1 MHTILFIGLVWPEPQ
16 SSAAG
21 TRILQLIR
29 MFRSVGSEVV
39 FASAA
44 AKSPYSHP
52 LSQEGVWEEDIQ
64 LNDSRFD
71 AFIRSLKPDMVVFDR
86 FVSEEQYGWRI
97 RQYCPSAL
105 TILDTEDLH
114 FLRRARQEAVKRNT
128 ALDYYNDIT
137 TREIA
142 AILRCDLSL
151 IISKSEM
158 ELLLA
163 SFRVPAELLY
173 YLPFLEPKIEK
184 SATNKWLPFEKR
196 KDFVF
201 IGNFLHEPNWHTVK
215 VLKAQIWPQIR
226 KQLPQTEL
234 HIYGAYASE
243 KVYQLHQPKDNFL
256 IKGRAEDA
264 RKTLEAYR
272 VLIAPIPFGAG
283 IKGKFI
289 DAMQAGTPSVTTAVG
304 AESMTIDGHWNGYI
318 ENDLDRF
325 AEKTALLYSDRKV
338 WYKAQERGV
347 NILNATSS
355 KEQFETPFLV
365 HINELKTGLETH
377 RRRNFIGQ
385 ILQNQYHSASK
396 YMSLWIEEKNK
407 NVQ

>member
-243 KVYQLHQPKDNFL
+243 KVYQLHQPKDSFL
-256 IKGRAEDA
+256 IKGRAVDA

-365 HINELKTGLETH
+365 HINELKAGLETH

>member
-1 MHTILFIGLVWPEPQ
+1 MYTILFIGLVWPEPQ

-21 TRILQLIR
+21 TRILQLAR
-29 MFRSVGSEVV
+29 MFQSVGYEVV

-44 AKSPYSHP
+44 AKSSYSHP
-52 LSQEGVWEEDIQ
+52 LSQEGIREEGIQ
-64 LNDSRFD
+64 LNDSSFD
-71 AFIRSLKPDMVVFDR
+71 TFMASLKPDIVVFDR
-86 FVSEEQYGWRI
+86 FISEEQYGWRV
-97 RQYCPSAL
+97 RQYCPSAV

-128 ALDYYNDIT
+128 TIDYYNDIT

-151 IISKSEM
+151 IISKNEM
-158 ELLLA
+158 ELLLETFHLSA
-163 SFRVPAELLY
+163 DLLY
-173 YLPFLEPKIEK
+173 YLPFLESNIEE
-184 SATNKWLPFEKR
+184 SAKYTWLPFRQR

-201 IGNFLHEPNWHTVK
+201 IGNFLHEPNWHTVQ
-215 VLKAQIWPQIR
+215 VLKKQIWPKIR
-226 KQLPQTEL
+226 KLLPEAEL

-243 KVYQLHQPKDNFL
+243 KVYQLHQSRENFL

-272 VLIAPIPFGAG
+272 VLIAPIQFGAG
-283 IKGKFI
+283 VKGKFI

-304 AESMTIDGHWNGYI
+304 AESMSVDGLWNGYI
-318 ENDLDRF
+318 EDDPDQF
-325 AEKTALLYSDRKV
+325 VAKAILLYSEPDI
-338 WYKAQERGV
+338 WYEAQASGV
-347 NILNATSS
+347 LILNEGCD
-355 KEQFETPFLV
+355 KERFEAPFLEYV
-365 HINELKTGLETH
+365 DRLQKQLKAH
-377 RRRNFIGQ
+377 RRQNFFGQ
-385 ILQNQYHSASK
+385 ILHTQYYNSSK

>member
-1 MHTILFIGLVWPEPQ
+1 
-16 SSAAG
+16 
-21 TRILQLIR
+21 

-243 KVYQLHQPKDNFL
+243 KVYQLHQPKDSFL
-256 IKGRAEDA
+256 IKGRAVDA

-365 HINELKTGLETH
+365 HINELKAGLETH

>member
-173 YLPFLEPKIEK
+173 YLPFLEPKIEE

-243 KVYQLHQPKDNFL
+243 KVYQLHQPKDSFL
-256 IKGRAEDA
+256 IKGRAVDA

-365 HINELKTGLETH
+365 HINELKAGLETH